1 MNSTDVHSLIS
12 SSRPDSLTRATRY
25 AFHSFAQSLVRSI
38 ARSLVRSFAR
48 SLDRQELTEEYLA
61 SPVVPRE
68 INYLATQSPNLLGYY
83 GSNLPRLIDIKTKY
97 DPQNYWQNPLSVPS
111 NVDGTFLVPDVAV
124 ADTNGDGV
132 VDASDAEG
140 GGAVVAPGTVT
151 AGGVMTM
158 AGKVKVVVGVL
169 VVGFAL

>member
-1 MNSTDVHSLIS
+1 MNSTDVRS
-12 SSRPDSLTRATRY
+12 SRHRFIARPDSLTRA
-25 AFHSFAQSLVRSI
+25 SLV
-38 ARSLVRSFAR
+38 
-48 SLDRQELTEEYLA
+48 RQELTEEYLA

-83 GSNLPRLIDIKTKY
+83 GSNLPRLIDIKTTY

-132 VDASDAEG
+132 VDASDAGG

-151 AGGVMTM
+151 AGCLMAM
-158 AGKVKVVVGVL
+158 AGKVVVGVL
-169 VVGFAL
+169 VIGFAL